1 MIRKSKICGK
11 KLTSIAIASS
21 APSLFSQS
29 AQDLQRLLLPEV
41 NNFDS
46 ELALPMLAQSLLPD
60 VYVGLIL
67 AGLFAA
73 TMSTADSQILSCS
86 AAITR
91 DFKPGT
97 KLSYLTTKFVN
108 GLSLLPLLLHLQEMK
123 ASLI

>member
-1 MIRKSKICGK
+1 M
-11 KLTSIAIASS
+11 
-21 APSLFSQS
+21 
-29 AQDLQRLLLPEV
+29 LPEV

-73 TMSTADSQILSCS
+73 TMPTADSQLLSCS
-86 AAITR
+86 AVITR

-97 KLSYLTTKFVN
+97 KLSYLTTKFVTGFVTLIALAIALAGN
-108 GLSLLPLLLHLQEMK
+108 ESVFNLVPISWPTLPALLHLC
-123 ASLI
+123 